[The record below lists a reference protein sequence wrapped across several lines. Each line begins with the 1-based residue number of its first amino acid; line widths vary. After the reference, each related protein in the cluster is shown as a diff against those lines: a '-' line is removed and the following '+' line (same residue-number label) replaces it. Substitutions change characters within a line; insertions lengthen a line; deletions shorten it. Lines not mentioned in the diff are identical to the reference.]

1 MTRIQPF
8 RGWRYH
14 LAAAGAASLNKL
26 LTPPYDV
33 ISPAQ
38 QAAYYD
44 RHPDNVIRIELARDE
59 FHDNDL
65 HNRFTRAAATLS
77 DWQQRGVLRQE
88 AAPAIY
94 LLRESYTLP
103 DGHQA
108 TRSGMIFRLRLAP
121 WGQGILPHEHTF
133 PAAKA
138 DRLALTIA
146 TGTQCSPIF
155 VLYADPAGR
164 AQEPL
169 NATTAQRP
177 PDGLLHDDE
186 GVEHE
191 LWAVTDEQAV
201 AAVADALERTTF
213 YIADGH
219 HRYETALN
227 YQRWRRGGPLP
238 DSPLPAPLSNWSAVP
253 NFEAGSQPLPAGLHG
268 FDYAWV
274 YAACMDHPGVA
285 ILPTHRCIHDLP
297 GFDVEHL
304 LAGLGKHFQVTP
316 VDSDEALLAGL
327 ADGGEK
333 PGGEKPS
340 FFRRSSVSKSVFALV
355 VPNQP
360 GGYLLRMRADE
371 ATTARLLADHS
382 PTVAAVDVAAL
393 QSLVLG
399 PLLGIP
405 ADPTELKRFVA
416 FTPDAGEAIL
426 GARDGRYQAVF
437 LVNPT
442 PLAQLKSVSDAGEVM
457 PPKATYFYPKL
468 PAGLVINTV
477 T

>member
-8 RGWRYH
+8 RGWRYD
-14 LAAAGAASLNKL
+14 LAAAGAASLNEL

-33 ISPAQ
+33 INPAQ
-38 QAAYYD
+38 QAAFYD
-44 RHPDNVIRIELARDE
+44 RHPANVVRIELARDE
-59 FHDNDL
+59 AGDDDSR
-65 HNRFTRAAATLS
+65 NRFTRAAATLAGWRQS
-77 DWQQRGVLRQE
+77 GVLRQE

-103 DGHQA
+103 DGRSA
-108 TRSGMIFRLRLAP
+108 TRSGMIFHLRLAP

-155 VLYADPAGR
+155 VLYSD
-164 AQEPL
+164 
-169 NATTAQRP
+169 
-177 PDGLLHDDE
+177 PDGLAAQPLSATAAERAPDAVYDDE
-186 GVEHE
+186 GVQHA
-191 LWAVTDEQAV
+191 LWAVTDPQAL
-201 AAVADALERTTF
+201 AAAAAALEPKTF

-227 YQRWRRGGPLP
+227 YQRWRRGGGLP
-238 DSPLPAPLSNWSAVP
+238 DAIVPPPPLASWGGVPSYAPIPAAVTETPQPFDSAW
-253 NFEAGSQPLPAGLHG
+253 L
-268 FDYAWV
+268 
-274 YAACMDHPGVA
+274 YAACMEDPGVA
-285 ILPTHRCIHDLP
+285 ILPTHRCVHDLT
-297 GFDVEHL
+297 GFDAGRL
-304 LAGLGKHFQVTP
+304 LAGLREHFDVTP

-327 ADGGEK
+327 ANGGET

-340 FFRRSSVSKSVFALV
+340 FFGRNSVSKSVFALIL
-355 VPNQP
+355 PGQP
-360 GGYLLRMRADE
+360 GGYLLRVRDDG
-371 ATTARLLADHS
+371 ATGKRLLADY
-382 PTVAAVDVAAL
+382 PAAVAAVDVAAL
-393 QSLVLG
+393 QSLILG
-399 PLLGIP
+399 PRLGIP

-416 FTPDAGEAIL
+416 FTPDASEAI
-426 GARDGRYQAVF
+426 GGVRDGRYQAAF

-477 T
+477 A